1 MSINASKKTDEESWE
16 PESALDILLALL
28 FAEGKNGICGEPIEG
43 ITRLDKLMFLL
54 SKDRNFTDIIN
65 KGYTFEADNFG
76 PFAPELFDDIEA
88 LKHENVLKIISSRN
102 PSNITDIA
110 DEEVVLDPSE
120 DADPSDT
127 SFRVQRYQLTDEGLE
142 IAKFIWK
149 GLSDV
154 QRNSIISLKGK
165 WQDQSLTELLHYVYR
180 RYPETTVKS
189 KIKEQILTSR

>member
-1 MSINASKKTDEESWE
+1 MSLNASDQTEEESWE

-28 FAEGKNGICGEPIEG
+28 FAEGKNGNYGEPIEG

-54 SKDRNFTDIIN
+54 SKDGEFTNIVN

-88 LKHENVLKIISSRN
+88 LKHENVLKVISSRN
-102 PSNITDIA
+102 PISKTDIA
-110 DEEVVLDPSE
+110 DEAEVLDPYE
-120 DADPSDT
+120 DSDPSDT
-127 SFRVQRYQLTDEGLE
+127 TFRVQRYQLTEEGLE
-142 IAKFIWK
+142 IAKLIWK

-154 QRNSIISLKGK
+154 QRTSIMSLKRK

-180 RYPETTVKS
+180 RYPESTEKS
-189 KIKEQILTSR
+189 KIKEQILNNR